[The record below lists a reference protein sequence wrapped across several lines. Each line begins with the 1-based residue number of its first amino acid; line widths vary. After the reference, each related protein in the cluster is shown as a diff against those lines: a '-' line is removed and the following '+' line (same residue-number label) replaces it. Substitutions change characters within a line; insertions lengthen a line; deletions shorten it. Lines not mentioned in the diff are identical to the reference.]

1 MFSGRVDTPMEN
13 VAADDAA
20 EPEGRVPDALAKGGF
35 MARELEPCHKRLS
48 GRHSRL
54 EYAHYKSNRER

>member
-1 MFSGRVDTPMEN
+1 MEN